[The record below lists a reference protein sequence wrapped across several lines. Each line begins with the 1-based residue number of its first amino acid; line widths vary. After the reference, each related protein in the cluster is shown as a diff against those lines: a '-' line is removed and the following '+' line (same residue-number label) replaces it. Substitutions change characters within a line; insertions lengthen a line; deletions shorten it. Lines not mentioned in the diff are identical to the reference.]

1 MLSIISDLESR
12 YEQDFNHLQT
22 TLADILPIAAG
33 SVWDAGNYSAD
44 TGTEQGGYRGR
55 PLISLST
62 GSPHMGNIRLDL
74 IEGDSA
80 QLDLTIQ
87 LIKDLQNTM
96 RLELKEELE
105 ALK

>member
-1 MLSIISDLESR
+1 
-12 YEQDFNHLQT
+12 
-22 TLADILPIAAG
+22 
-33 SVWDAGNYSAD
+33 
-44 TGTEQGGYRGR
+44 
-55 PLISLST
+55 
-62 GSPHMGNIRLDL
+62 MGNIRLDL